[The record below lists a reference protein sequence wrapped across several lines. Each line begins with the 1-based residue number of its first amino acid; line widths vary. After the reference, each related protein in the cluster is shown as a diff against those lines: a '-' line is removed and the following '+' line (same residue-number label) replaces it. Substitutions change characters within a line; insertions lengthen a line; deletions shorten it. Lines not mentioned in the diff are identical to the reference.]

1 MAVIASK
8 RKKEDRNSGSMV
20 DDLTNTALKL
30 ILYTMDGYANSS
42 STLVMYTVRAEQYLS
57 LQAVQSLNV
66 LVLGK

>member
-1 MAVIASK
+1 MAVIASG

-42 STLVMYTVRAEQYLS
+42 STFVIYTGVTELWFS
-57 LQAVQSLNV
+57 LEADQSLNV